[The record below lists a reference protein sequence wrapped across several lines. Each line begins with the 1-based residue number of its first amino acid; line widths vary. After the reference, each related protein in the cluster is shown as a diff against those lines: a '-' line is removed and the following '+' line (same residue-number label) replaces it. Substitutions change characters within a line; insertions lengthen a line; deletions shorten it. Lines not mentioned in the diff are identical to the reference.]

1 MTTIVYKNHVWFCM
15 LIWFS
20 STAYYP
26 YGGLGFGHHRH
37 EHLNQYQR
45 NNICMHIIFL
55 ACTTWY
61 YISKSSCP
69 ESIRNRVCFS
79 YPNLNFV
86 PEVGNA
92 LTCVIVLWRELCA
105 GVNNGM
111 PTSKCKNFVHLYPSI
126 HTDFSNQPMLSKVP
140 TLRIRYGK
148 SSRTT

>member
-1 MTTIVYKNHVWFCM
+1 VRFCM

-37 EHLNQYQR
+37 ERLNQPSEKQY
-45 NNICMHIIFL
+45 MH
-55 ACTTWY
+55 AY
-61 YISKSSCP
+61 YFSSMHNLVLHFKVKLSRFNSKQSM
-69 ESIRNRVCFS
+69 FF
-79 YPNLNFV
+79 NFV

-111 PTSKCKNFVHLYPSI
+111 PISKCKNFVHLYPSI
-126 HTDFSNQPMLSKVP
+126 HTDFSNQPKLSKVP
-140 TLRIRYGK
+140 TLRTHYGK